1 MKRHPLSM
9 DWKTLILLRWQC
21 LRSVYR
27 FNAIPVKISVVSS
40 AKMEKSNVRSIHN
53 AKRPTTTKTILKNK
67 QKPQPS
73 WKTHIVRFQ
82 NFWHNCS
89 NQTVWY
95 WYKSESESH
104 SVMSDSMRPHGLYSP
119 KNSPGQNTAVGS
131 LSLLQGVSP
140 PQGSDPGLLHC
151 RWTLHQ
157 LSHKGSPGLRTNIN
171 TNGTELSPERKLT
184 IHNQLISSND
194 ATVTP
199 WWGENSLFNKWCSE
213 NWKSIWKRM
222 KLDPNSSHTQKLTQ
236 NVSSPATVEQAT
248 LRRPMHFS
256 HQMIVLLSAYWCHLS
271 LLSVP
276 LLSEMAQAQC

>member
-21 LRSVYR
+21 LQSVYR

-73 WKTHIVRFQ
+73 WKTHIVWFQ

-104 SVMSDSMRPHGLYSP
+104 SVMSDSMRPHGLFSP
-119 KNSPGQNTAVGS
+119 RNSPGQNTAVGS
-131 LSLLQGVSP
+131 LSLPQGVSP
-140 PQGSDPGLLHC
+140 PQESDPGLLHC
-151 RWTLHQ
+151 RWPLYE
-157 LSHKGSPGLRTNIN
+157 LSHKGSPGLRTNIKDQWN
-171 TNGTELSPERKLT
+171 RTESREKAQTNWFPTTMLQLLHGGGRTVSSTNGAQKTERTYGKEWS
-184 IHNQLISSND
+184 
-194 ATVTP
+194 
-199 WWGENSLFNKWCSE
+199 
-213 NWKSIWKRM
+213 
-222 KLDPNSSHTQKLTQ
+222 
-236 NVSSPATVEQAT
+236 
-248 LRRPMHFS
+248 
-256 HQMIVLLSAYWCHLS
+256 
-271 LLSVP
+271 
-276 LLSEMAQAQC
+276 